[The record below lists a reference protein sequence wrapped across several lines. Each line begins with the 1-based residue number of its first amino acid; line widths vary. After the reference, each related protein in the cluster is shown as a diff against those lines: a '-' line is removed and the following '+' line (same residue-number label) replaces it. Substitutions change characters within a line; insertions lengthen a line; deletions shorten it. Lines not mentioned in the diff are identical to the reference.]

1 MVTAS
6 EVKSEGAE
14 SEVGLKAFSPIP
26 ACLTLTSSQPLLRS
40 HLLSEATS
48 SHSTPDPTFP
58 ALLFSHSTS
67 TQQHNL
73 MIQYVDSLQFI
84 YPTRLRSTR
93 VRYLFCPLV
102 HLKYL
107 ELCLAH
113 SKYLIICWVTW
124 MTGSAKW
131 VKIKTSERKVWGS
144 WGWHQSTFLT
154 KAGLSPGPRC
164 PLEGSIWW
172 SRLSQGPMTQA

>member
-1 MVTAS
+1 MP
-6 EVKSEGAE
+6 E
-14 SEVGLKAFSPIP
+14 SLFSHTCLP
-26 ACLTLTSSQPLLRS
+26 AS
-40 HLLSEATS
+40 HLLPAFAEISPS
-48 SHSTPDPTFP
+48 QWSHVFPQHARSTFP
-58 ALLFSHSTS
+58 VLLFSHSTS

-73 MIQYVDSLQFI
+73 LIQYIDSVQFI
-84 YPTRLRSTR
+84 YPTRLRATR
-93 VRYLFCPLV
+93 VRYLFCPLI

-113 SKYLIICWVTW
+113 SKYLIICWITW

-131 VKIKTSERKVWGS
+131 VKIKTSERKAWGS

-154 KAGLSPGPRC
+154 KAGLSPGSRC

-172 SRLSQGPMTQA
+172 SRLSLGPMTQA